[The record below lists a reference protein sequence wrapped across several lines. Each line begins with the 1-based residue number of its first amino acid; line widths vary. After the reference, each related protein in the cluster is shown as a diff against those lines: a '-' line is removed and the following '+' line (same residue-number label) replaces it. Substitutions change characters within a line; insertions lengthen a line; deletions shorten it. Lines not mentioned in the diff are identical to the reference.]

1 LDRREHEERLEDGLP
16 ALSASMEKHLRAPR
30 ERAGFV
36 SRLSA
41 YFVDAL
47 ILAVTIRGTAWL
59 FDGAERMLGR
69 FAPPVDL
76 SALVIILAPL
86 IVAVYLVAFWT
97 TFGRTPG
104 KWLLGLE
111 VVPLEGGPLTFK
123 RSLMRLVG
131 YVVGS
136 LPLYLGFLWILG
148 PQRRGWHDR
157 LARTEVDYVRRPAP
171 EATAADE
178 LRRRVRGFRPERSVA
193 FRRAGPVRASRLV
206 SRP

>member
-1 LDRREHEERLEDGLP
+1 V
-16 ALSASMEKHLRAPR
+16 SAKGQMQARAVAHR

-36 SRLSA
+36 SRLAA
-41 YFVDAL
+41 YAVDAL
-47 ILAVTIRGTAWL
+47 ILAVTIRGTAWI
-59 FDGAERMLGR
+59 FDGAERILGR

-76 SALVIILAPL
+76 STLVILNAPL
-86 IVAVYLVAFWT
+86 IVSVYLVAFWT

-111 VVPLEGGPLTFK
+111 IVPLEGGPLSFK
-123 RSLMRLVG
+123 RSLLRLAG
-131 YVVGS
+131 YVIGS

-157 LARTEVDYVRRPAP
+157 LARTEVAYVRRPVP

-178 LRRRVRGFRPERSVA
+178 LRRRMRGVRPEGSVA
-193 FRRAGPVRASRLV
+193 FRRAGPPRASRMA